1 MALKK
6 LIDDLDFVTSSIVL
20 VVMTPFLVAFG
31 IKGNWDDLFGWLIG
45 EIFFYVIT
53 LFSNV
58 LHDKT

>member
-1 MALKK
+1 MTLKIK
-6 LIDDLDFVTSSIVL
+6 KDDLDFVTSSIVL
-20 VVMTPFLVAFG
+20 VAMTPFLIWFG
-31 IKGNWDDLFGWLIG
+31 IEGKWDDFLGWLVG

>member
-20 VVMTPFLVAFG
+20 VVFTPLVIWSG
-31 IKGNWDDLFGWLIG
+31 IAGKWDDFFGLLIG
-45 EIFFYVIT
+45 EIFFYVIM

>member
-6 LIDDLDFVTSSIVL
+6 LIDDLDFFTSSIVL
-20 VVMTPFLVAFG
+20 VVFTPLVIWSG
-31 IKGNWDDLFGWLIG
+31 IAGNWDDFFGLLIG
-45 EIFFYVIT
+45 EIFFYVIM